1 MNYEN
6 IKETFSKIDFKTL
19 TLIKDILDKEYKHK
33 LNSNIQQS
41 LSSKSKEALI
51 KLIRDNYSECQYHST
66 IKLNQQYFSEE
77 IDRENIPLL
86 SYQYLSG
93 VLWKTY
99 FYK

>member
-51 KLIRDNYSECQYHST
+51 KLIEIIIRSVNIIQQSSSISNISPKNRQRKYSITFLPIFIRS
-66 IKLNQQYFSEE
+66 IM
-77 IDRENIPLL
+77 ENIFL
-86 SYQYLSG
+86 
-93 VLWKTY
+93 
-99 FYK
+99 